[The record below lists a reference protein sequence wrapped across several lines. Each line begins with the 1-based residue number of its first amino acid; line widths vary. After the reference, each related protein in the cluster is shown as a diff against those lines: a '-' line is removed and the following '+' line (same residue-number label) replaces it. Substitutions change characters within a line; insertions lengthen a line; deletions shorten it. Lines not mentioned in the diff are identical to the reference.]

1 MAALGDMDGD
11 GVVDMA
17 VGVYRDDDGGV
28 SAGAVYTLFLN
39 SDGTTKNAQKMSNL
53 YGNFNTFY
61 SVDADDRFGM
71 SRASLGDLDGD
82 GVVDLAVGAFG
93 DDDGSFNAGAA
104 YVVSLAQT
112 YCVTPSPTTTPL
124 ACNSDGI
131 AGDAQKLS
139 FLYGSVSAFYTLEA
153 GDAFGVSVAAI
164 GDLDGDGVGDLVVG
178 ANEDDDG
185 GSNTGSV
192 YVFFLGTDGTVISAQ
207 KLSMLYG
214 NFNSF
219 YTLAA
224 DDRFGLTIL
233 PLGDVDSD
241 GVADLAVGAG
251 LDDDGGSIA
260 GAAYILFL
268 KTDGTVMNAQKLSA
282 LYGNFNAFY
291 TLIANDLFGRSV
303 AAPGDLDGDSVVDMA
318 VGAVYDTDGGSLA
331 GAVYLLFLETD
342 GTCKS
347 VQKMSNLHGSFNTY
361 YTLAASDHF
370 GVSMTSLED
379 LNGDSVIDLAVGAYQ
394 DDDGGTDAGAACI
407 LFLETNGTVKDA
419 QKLSNTYGS
428 FNSHYT
434 LSTGVLFGSGVAALG
449 DINGDGVVDMAVG
462 VYHDDDGGASAG
474 AVYTLFLNSDGTI
487 KNAQKMSNLYGNF
500 NTFYSVDADD
510 RFGMSLASLGDLD
523 GDNVIELAVG
533 TFLDDDGGTDAGAAY
548 IVNLQQTYCETPS
561 PTT

>member
-1 MAALGDMDGD
+1 VKLIVVGFTLGFIDILPEACAAMINKESNI
-11 GVVDMA
+11 A
-17 VGVYRDDDGGV
+17 
-28 SAGAVYTLFLN
+28 LFKNRRTTSLQCY
-39 SDGTTKNAQKMSNL
+39 SDGTTKD
-53 YGNFNTFY
+53 
-61 SVDADDRFGM
+61 V
-71 SRASLGDLDGD
+71 
-82 GVVDLAVGAFG
+82 
-93 DDDGSFNAGAA
+93 
-104 YVVSLAQT
+104 
-112 YCVTPSPTTTPL
+112 
-124 ACNSDGI
+124 
-131 AGDAQKLS
+131 QKLS
-139 FLYGSVSAFYTLEA
+139 YLYGSMSAFYTLET
-153 GDAFGVSVAAI
+153 DDLFGYSIAAL
-164 GDLDGDGVGDLVVG
+164 GDLNSDGVTDLAVG
-178 ANEDDDG
+178 ASNDDDG
-185 GSNTGSV
+185 GSSAGAV
-192 YVFFLGTDGTVISAQ
+192 YVFFLGTDGTVSSAQ

-379 LNGDSVIDLAVGAYQ
+379 LNGDSVIDLAVGAYR
-394 DDDGGTDAGAACI
+394 DDDGGTDAGAAYI

-419 QKLSNTYGS
+419 QKLSNLYGLFDS
-428 FNSHYT
+428 YYT
-434 LSTGVLFGSGVAALG
+434 LRVRATSLDLG
-449 DINGDGVVDMAVG
+449 WQ
-462 VYHDDDGGASAG
+462 H
-474 AVYTLFLNSDGTI
+474 
-487 KNAQKMSNLYGNF
+487 
-500 NTFYSVDADD
+500 
-510 RFGMSLASLGDLD
+510 
-523 GDNVIELAVG
+523 
-533 TFLDDDGGTDAGAAY
+533 
-548 IVNLQQTYCETPS
+548 
-561 PTT
+561 